1 MVSNSV
7 YRQCYSI
14 EFRLGKNPD
23 ENCYQTLANKRK
35 TVSGQMFDIKRE
47 DSFLQAL
54 NYLQEN
60 DKEQLAIQD

>member
-1 MVSNSV
+1 MYTANVIALSLD
-7 YRQCYSI
+7 
-14 EFRLGKNPD
+14 LGKNPD

-35 TVSGQMFDIKRE
+35 TVSGQMFDIKGE